1 MTLGVLA
8 VLAVTFFVAAALQG
22 SIGFGLGLVAA
33 PVIALVDPSLLP
45 ALVVMLATLVT
56 LLVVLR
62 ERADLDVR
70 GAAWALSGRIPG
82 SVLGAWM
89 VVALPARALAWL
101 VAGSVLVG
109 VSSAFLGWRPA
120 PRRRNLAL
128 AGAFS
133 GVMGTAT
140 SIGGAPMA
148 IVWQGQPPARL
159 RGTMSAFF
167 LVGSLVS
174 VALLVAAGTV
184 TPVVLAAVLALSPA
198 VVAGFLLSRWVNR
211 LLDAARL
218 RLVALTASAG
228 GAVVLIVQLL
238 LD

>member
-1 MTLGVLA
+1 MSLGVFA
-8 VLAVTFFVAAALQG
+8 VLAATFFVAAALQG

-33 PVIALVDPSLLP
+33 PVIALVDPALLP
-45 ALVVMLATLVT
+45 ALVIMLATLVT
-56 LLVVLR
+56 LLVVVR

-70 GAAWALSGRIPG
+70 GAGRALSGRIPG
-82 SVLGAWM
+82 SVLGAWL
-89 VVALPARALAWL
+89 VVVMPATALAWL

-109 VSSAFLGWRPA
+109 VGSAFLGWRPG
-120 PRRRNLAL
+120 PRRRNLVM
-128 AGAFS
+128 AGALS

-174 VALLVAAGTV
+174 IGLLTVAGAV
-184 TPVVLAAVLALSPA
+184 TPAVLAAVLGLSPA
-198 VVAGFLLSRWVNR
+198 VVAGFVLSRWVNR

-218 RLVALTASAG
+218 RILALTASAG
-228 GAVVLIVQLL
+228 GALL
-238 LD
+238 LVTRLLVE

>member
-1 MTLGVLA
+1 MTLGALA

-82 SVLGAWM
+82 SVLGAWL

-109 VSSAFLGWRPA
+109 VGSAFLGWRPP

-184 TPVVLAAVLALSPA
+184 TPTVLVAVLGLSPA

-238 LD
+238 LG